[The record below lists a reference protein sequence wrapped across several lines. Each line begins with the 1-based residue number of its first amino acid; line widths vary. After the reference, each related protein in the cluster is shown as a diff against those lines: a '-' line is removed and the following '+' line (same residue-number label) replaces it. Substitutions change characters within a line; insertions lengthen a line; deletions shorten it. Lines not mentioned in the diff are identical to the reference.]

1 MRISNEIP
9 FQSYTR
15 ISWHSDKSHFLGDPY
30 AFLFSFSSKS
40 SVKYSLIDRTSQ
52 YAIWNAP
59 NYGPT
64 FGRGADLFVTSQCH
78 VIGESYSR
86 LPSSYRDP
94 TGLAKKALAGEEQFF
109 IEDIEIY
116 H

>member
-1 MRISNEIP
+1 LDFIS
-9 FQSYTR
+9 
-15 ISWHSDKSHFLGDPY
+15 DPY
-30 AFLFSFSSKS
+30 AFLFSFSSNS
-40 SVKYSLIDRTSQ
+40 SIKYSLIDRNSK

-64 FGRGADLFVTSQCH
+64 FGRGADLFICSQCD
-78 VIGESYSR
+78 IIEESYSK

-94 TGLAKKALAGEEQFF
+94 TGLSDKALAGQQQFLVQ
-109 IEDIEIY
+109 DIEVY